1 MNRLD
6 MISIERLMR
15 EGRTTWAE
23 LAQLLGLSGPA
34 AADRV
39 RRLEERGVIRGYAA
53 LVDPE
58 AVGLGVATFVAV
70 TLERPEHRAGF
81 LDAVSEMPEVQEC
94 HHVAGEDDYLLKV
107 RCGTM
112 RDLERLVSEG
122 LKGLPG
128 VARTRTSVVLSTQKE
143 TPVLPVRSADG
154 PERPREV
161 PDGVPEAGR
170 GGP

>member
-1 MNRLD
+1 MNNHDILAV
-6 MISIERLMR
+6 ERLMR

-23 LAQLLGLSGPA
+23 LAQILGLSGPA

-58 AVGLGVATFVAV
+58 AVGLSVAAFVAV

-81 LDAVSEMPEVQEC
+81 LDAVGGMPEVQEC

-107 RCGTM
+107 RCEAM

-122 LKGLPG
+122 VKGLSG
-128 VARTRTSVVLSTQKE
+128 VTRTRTSVVLSTQKE
-143 TPVLPVRSADG
+143 TPVLPVRPDG
-154 PERPREV
+154 APERPS
-161 PDGVPEAGR
+161 GVPEGGR
-170 GGP
+170 GGS